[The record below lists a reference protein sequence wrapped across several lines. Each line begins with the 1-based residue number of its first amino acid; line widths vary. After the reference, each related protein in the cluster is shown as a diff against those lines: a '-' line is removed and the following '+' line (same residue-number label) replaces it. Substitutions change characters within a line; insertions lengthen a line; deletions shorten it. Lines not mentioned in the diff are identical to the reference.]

1 MAKRWYII
9 HAYSNFENK
18 VADSIR
24 EQAKHRHLD
33 HLFEEIIVPTE
44 KLVDVRHGQKHATE
58 RKFFPGYVLAKMDLT
73 DEAYHLIR
81 NTPKVTGF
89 LGSHKKPIPI
99 SDAEAAHILHQI
111 QEGLSGRS
119 LRSLLKWASRSAC
132 RTAHS
137 LPSMRPSK
145 RSTILD
151 HGSRLPSRSLAVR
164 RQLNLSLAKYKK
176 SKPTFCPD

>member
-33 HLFEEIIVPTE
+33 YLFEQIIVPTE

-58 RKFFPGYVLAKMDLT
+58 RKFFPGYVLAKMELT

-89 LGSHKKPIPI
+89 LGCHEKPIPI

-111 QEGLSGRS
+111 QEGIERPKPLVYFRSGRAGP
-119 LRSLLKWASRSAC
+119 RVGRPILLLQRDHRRGRRFSITAQGC
-132 RTAHS
+132 R
-137 LPSMRPSK
+137 
-145 RSTILD
+145 LD
-151 HGSRLPSRSLAVR
+151 LWRFDAG
-164 RQLNLSLAKYKK
+164 
-176 SKPTFCPD
+176 